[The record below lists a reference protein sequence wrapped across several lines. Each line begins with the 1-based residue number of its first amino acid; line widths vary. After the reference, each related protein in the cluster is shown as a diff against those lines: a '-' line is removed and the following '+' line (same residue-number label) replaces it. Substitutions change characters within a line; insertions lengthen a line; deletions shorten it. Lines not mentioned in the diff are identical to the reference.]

1 MCVCVCVCV
10 CVRSHHLR
18 VRVCVCVA
26 TVSGYVPGG
35 VPTAASQSVS
45 LSGAAMPDVSGDNGA
60 FVIAVSCSA
69 PNATAPLV
77 VGNSWVTSTWA
88 SGSAILLSVS
98 GSGAV
103 AGVYELCVRWSSV
116 SPYFAAGTFDLLSVT
131 SVVPSV
137 ISARSGSQQIV
148 GVSGAGLL
156 NVSSDGGAF
165 VISRNCSVVM
175 SVVTSVWSVFVNS
188 TSVTLNVNAG
198 GATAG
203 VYSLCMR
210 EAATSVYFWS
220 GATVTIGECV
230 CVCVCVCV

>member
-1 MCVCVCVCV
+1 
-10 CVRSHHLR
+10 
-18 VRVCVCVA
+18 
-26 TVSGYVPGG
+26 
-35 VPTAASQSVS
+35 
-45 LSGAAMPDVSGDNGA
+45 MPDVSGDSGA
-60 FVIAVSCSA
+60 FVIAVSCSL
-69 PNATAPLV
+69 PNATAPTV
-77 VGNSWVTSTWA
+77 VGNSWVTSSWA
-88 SGSAILLSVS
+88 SGSAISLSVS

-116 SPYFAAGTFDLLSVT
+116 SPYFSAGTFDLLSVT

-137 ISARSGSQQIV
+137 ISATSGVQIV

-165 VISRNCSVVM
+165 VISRNCSVVL

-203 VYSLCMR
+203 VYLLCMR

-220 GATVTIGECV
+220 GATLTIGEFVHMCV
-230 CVCVCVCV
+230 CVCVYVCSFSDLQS